1 MAASPAPGRS
11 RLRRTALLAVCLLGG
26 PALLAATAP
35 PDSLPTSVPA
45 QALVPDAGTAVADV
59 EEPGPGVTV
68 AGNRLLRDG
77 DPWLPRG
84 FNMVGL
90 LTPAWCNRAVGI
102 AARGHFGAEELAAAR
117 DWGADVLRFQV
128 SQRGLAD
135 ETLPEA
141 DRAAYRDTVL
151 AGVAQ
156 ARDAGFAVI
165 VSMQD
170 QFYGCGEVHPL
181 PSAQTVAAWESL
193 APALVDDPSVLLE
206 LFNEPQNEADAAGWA
221 QWRDGGPSPDPN
233 LGDVAVGHQE
243 LVDTVREL
251 GSTHVLI
258 ADTARLG
265 ERSTGLPLL
274 TDPLQRTAYGIHP
287 YYYER
292 GERWWDDH
300 YGDLAA
306 VAPVLATEW
315 NYLPD
320 ECGTWAQRMAPDL
333 LDYLRRHG
341 IGVFGHAFDIPR
353 TTIADWS
360 WTPTKCGT
368 AVGGSGALL
377 REYFLSLPAT
387 DTVPPAVPTGLRA
400 TSSDADEV
408 SLAWD
413 ADPDATGYVL
423 LRDGERIA
431 TPSGPE
437 AHDAGLRA
445 STTYTYTV
453 RAVDA
458 AGNVSGNAVP
468 LQVTTPG
475 PPPDTAAPVGPASL
489 DARVPAPGSVRLAW
503 PAATDDVGVTGYR
516 VIRDGTALATVT
528 GRSWTDG
535 SAPAGA
541 RRYEVVALDAAG
553 NVSTGSSAEAIV
565 PASAPAGLTG
575 TYFDTA
581 SFGTQ
586 RLVRVDRRVDFSWG
600 TGRPAAG
607 VGAETFSVRWTGR
620 VLVPADGAWTF
631 SVVSDEG
638 VRVWVGGTLVV
649 DDWTAHRSRE
659 ARCVLGLTDDRA
671 HDVRIEYYDR
681 TGTATVRLLW
691 SGPGTAEQVV
701 PSTALLSR

>member
-1 MAASPAPGRS
+1 MAAPPAAGRS
-11 RLRRTALLAVCLLGG
+11 RLRRAALLAVCLLGG
-26 PALLAATAP
+26 PAVLAATAA
-35 PDSLPTSVPA
+35 PDRLPAVVPA
-45 QALVPDAGTAVADV
+45 QALLPDAGPGAAGTAGAV
-59 EEPGPGVTV
+59 PGVTV
-68 AGNRLLRDG
+68 DGNRLLRDG
-77 DPWLPRG
+77 EPWLPRG

-90 LTPAWCNRAVGI
+90 LTPAWCDRAVGI
-102 AARGHFGAEELAAAR
+102 AAREHFGPAEFAAAR

-135 ETLPEA
+135 PTLPEA
-141 DRAAYRDTVL
+141 DRSAYRDAVL
-151 AGVAQ
+151 GGVAQ
-156 ARDAGFAVI
+156 ARDAGFVVI

-170 QFYGCGEVHPL
+170 QFYGCGAVHPM
-181 PSAQTVAAWESL
+181 PSAHTVAAWESL
-193 APALVDDPSVLLE
+193 APSLADDASVLLE

-233 LGDVAVGHQE
+233 LGDVAVGHQA
-243 LVDTVREL
+243 LVDTLRSL
-251 GSTHVLI
+251 GSTNVLI

-292 GERWWDDH
+292 GEGWWDDH

-315 NYLPD
+315 NYLPA
-320 ECGTWAQRMAPDL
+320 ECGTWAERMAPDL

-353 TTIADWS
+353 TSIADWS
-360 WTPTKCGT
+360 WTPTECGT

-377 REYFLSLPAT
+377 RGFFLSLPGT

-400 TSSDADEV
+400 GASDATGT
-408 SLAWD
+408 SLEWD
-413 ADPDATGYVL
+413 AVPDATGYVL
-423 LRDGERIA
+423 LRDGDRIA
-431 TPSGPE
+431 TPSGP
-437 AHDAGLRA
+437 AARDATVRA

-475 PPPDTAAPVGPASL
+475 PPPDTTAPVGPASL
-489 DARVPAPGSVRLAW
+489 DARVPAPGSVRLSW
-503 PAATDDVGVTGYR
+503 PAATDDVGVTRYR
-516 VIRDGTALATVT
+516 VLRDGTAVATVT

-535 SAPAGA
+535 AAPVGA
-541 RRYEVVALDAAG
+541 RRYAVVALDAAG
-553 NVSTGSSAEAIV
+553 NVSAGSSAEAVV
-565 PASAPAGLTG
+565 PAAAPAGLTG

-581 SFGTQ
+581 TFGSQ
-586 RLVRVDRRVDFSWG
+586 RLVRTDRRVDFSWG
-600 TGRPAAG
+600 TGRPASG
-607 VGAETFSVRWTGR
+607 VGADTFSVRWTGR
-620 VLVPADGAWTF
+620 VLVPADGAWTL
-631 SVVSDEG
+631 SVVSDEA

-659 ARCVLGLTDDRA
+659 ARGVVGLTDDRA

-681 TGTATVRLLW
+681 TGTATVRLFW
-691 SGPGTAEQVV
+691 TGPGTARQVV
-701 PSTALLSR
+701 PSTALLAR